1 MVGMMGPRR
10 GWLFPLILTALMS
23 CPCLAEE
30 AALPIIHVA
39 ETVRRLPV
47 VFEGQHVSAIFSV
60 QNQGRVAL
68 EIVKVTPS

>member
-1 MVGMMGPRR
+1 MGPRQ
-10 GWLFPLILTALMS
+10 GWLFPLILTVLMS

-30 AALPIIHVA
+30 KAIPVIHVA

-47 VFEGQHVSAIFSV
+47 VFEGKPASATFSV
-60 QNQGRVAL
+60 QNHGGVAL

>member
-1 MVGMMGPRR
+1 
-10 GWLFPLILTALMS
+10 MS

-30 AALPIIHVA
+30 KAIPVIHVA

-47 VFEGQHVSAIFSV
+47 VFEGKPASATFSV
-60 QNQGRVAL
+60 QNHGGVAL